1 MKRISIYTI
10 AALASA
16 LLFSSCQE
24 PHYVLPT
31 ADRDGF
37 TSLTA
42 YITSGDY
49 NGMELAKLVVTEE
62 MIEEGYLEIPIPYY
76 YPEESDATTTKYLSS
91 LRLKA
96 ELDKNNYIEP
106 ALTVYDMTEE
116 HSFTYTDTKGDKHNI
131 VIAATRKKSDKATFI
146 SFDLVDMFEGF
157 IDNDERKIYLY
168 TKDDLTGCTAT
179 AQVSAHSEIV
189 TDLSVPRNYNE
200 PQEIVIKSHSG
211 KKITYTTEKAEPTKI
226 RTGFNTNSLRLL
238 FNVDPKSRY
247 GAPDYFDTAVMPSI
261 ASIGGKL
268 VVSYG
273 NGSTPI
279 CIHGTTGVKEGE
291 IVLGDAEAHG
301 LANDNN
307 GHMLLSSKLEGKGTL
322 KIWKTSSVTAAPELF
337 YSYESEVALPIGNK
351 IKVYGDIDSDAR
363 IVLPYC
369 GVSGITTASQ
379 VLVLTVTGGAVNDAE
394 VVSLAGAGMS
404 WNSFPTGV
412 AGFAPAGATAG
423 TGLFTASYGCEGF
436 NSNANYLAYLD
447 DKYSVSKFVLAGHD
461 NKWLWNT
468 NTIDCKNFNNA
479 DYVVLLTLN
488 HFPAWGSPS
497 LSIYNVT
504 DKDSLTGDL
513 FGYSVGSTV
522 VDPTSALVA
531 NSTLTAFNEVN
542 NEDGT
547 ISSGD
552 VTIVPSADGF
562 KIFVYY
568 YDHYSGCI
576 GAYMADCIK
585 RN

>member
-1 MKRISIYTI
+1 M
-10 AALASA
+10 
-16 LLFSSCQE
+16 
-24 PHYVLPT
+24 LPT

-42 YITSGDY
+42 YITSGEY

-62 MIEEGYLEIPIPYY
+62 MIEEGYLEIPIPFY
-76 YPEESDATTTKYLSS
+76 YPEESDQTTTKYLSS

-131 VIAATRKKSDKATFI
+131 VIAAARKKSDQATFV
-146 SFDLVDMFEGF
+146 SFELVNMFEGF
-157 IDNDERKIYLY
+157 VDNDERKIYLY

-179 AQVSAHSEIV
+179 AQGSAHSEIV

-211 KKITYTTEKAEPTKI
+211 KMITYTTEKAEPTKI
-226 RTGFNTNSLRLL
+226 RSGFNTNSLRLL

-247 GAPDYFDTAVMPSI
+247 GAPDYLDATVMPSI
-261 ASIGGKL
+261 ASVGGKL

-273 NGSTPI
+273 NGTTPI
-279 CIHGTTGVKEGE
+279 YIHGTTGVKEGE
-291 IVLGDAEAHG
+291 IALGDAEAYG
-301 LANDNN
+301 LANDNG
-307 GHMLLSSKLEGKGTL
+307 GHMLLSGKLEGKGTL
-322 KIWKTSSVTAAPELF
+322 KIWKTSSVTTAPELF
-337 YSYESEVALPIGNK
+337 YSYENEVALPIGNK
-351 IKVYGDIDSDAR
+351 IKVYGDIAGDAR
-363 IVLPYC
+363 IALPYC
-369 GVSGITTASQ
+369 GVSVTTASQ
-379 VLVLTVTGGAVNDAE
+379 VLVLTVTGGAVTGTE
-394 VVSLAGAGMS
+394 VVDVAGTGMS
-404 WNSFPTGV
+404 WNAFPTGI

-423 TGLFTASYGCEGF
+423 TGLFTASYGCKGF
-436 NSNANYLAYLD
+436 NANANYLVYLNDAYA
-447 DKYSVSKFVLAGHD
+447 VSKYITTSDGNA
-461 NKWLWNT
+461 WLWNT

-479 DYVVLLTLN
+479 DYLALVTLN

-497 LSIYNVT
+497 ISIYNVT
-504 DKDSLTGDL
+504 DKASLTGDL
-513 FGYSVGSTV
+513 FGV
-522 VDPTSALVA
+522 VDINGKVTAEPTSALVA
-531 NSTLTAFNEVN
+531 HSKLSAFNAVN

-568 YDHYSGCI
+568 YDQYSGCI
-576 GAYMADCIK
+576 GAYSADCIK

>member
-1 MKRISIYTI
+1 M
-10 AALASA
+10 
-16 LLFSSCQE
+16 
-24 PHYVLPT
+24 LPT

-76 YPEESDATTTKYLSS
+76 YPEESEQSTIKYLSS

-116 HSFTYTDTKGDKHNI
+116 HSFVYTDTKGDKHNI
-131 VIAATRKKSDKATFI
+131 VIAAARKKSDQATFI
-146 SFDLVDMFEGF
+146 SFELVNMFEGF

-179 AQVSAHSEIV
+179 AQVSAHAEIV
-189 TDLSVPRNYNE
+189 TDLSVARNYNE

-211 KKITYTTEKAEPTKI
+211 KEFTYTTEKAEPTKI
-226 RTGFNTNSLRLL
+226 RSGFNANSLRLL

-247 GAPDYFDTAVMPSI
+247 GAPDYLDTGVKPSI
-261 ASIGGKL
+261 ASVGGKL
-268 VVSYG
+268 VISYG

-279 CIHGTTGVKEGE
+279 YVHGTTGVKEGE
-291 IVLGDAEAHG
+291 IALGDAEAYG
-301 LANDNN
+301 LANDNG
-307 GHMLLSSKLEGKGTL
+307 GHMLLSSKLEGAGTL
-322 KIWKTSSVTAAPELF
+322 KIWKTSSVTTAPELF
-337 YSYESEVALPIGNK
+337 YSYENEVALPIGNK
-351 IKVYGDIDSDAR
+351 IKVYGDIAEDAR
-363 IVLPYC
+363 IALPYA
-369 GVSGITTASQ
+369 GVAGVTTASQ
-379 VLVLTVTGGAVNDAE
+379 VLVLTVTGGAVTGTEIVD
-394 VVSLAGAGMS
+394 VAGAGMS
-404 WNSFPTGV
+404 WNGFPTGI
-412 AGFAPAGATAG
+412 AGFAPAGATAD
-423 TGLFTASYGCEGF
+423 TGLFTASYGCAGF
-436 NSNANYLAYLD
+436 NASACYLAYLD
-447 DKYSVSKFVLAGHD
+447 DKYAVSKTMLAKD
-461 NKWLWNT
+461 RSAWLWNT
-468 NTIDCKNFNNA
+468 NTIDCKHFNNV
-479 DYVVLLTLN
+479 DYLVLLTLG

-497 LSIYNVT
+497 ISIYNVT
-504 DKDSLTGDL
+504 DKGSLTGDL
-513 FGYSVGSTV
+513 FGGTDDKGNTYEL
-522 VDPTSALVA
+522 TSARVA
-531 NSTLTAFNEVN
+531 HSTLDAFNGVN
-542 NEDGT
+542 NIDDET

-568 YDHYSGCI
+568 YDQYSGCI
-576 GAYMADCIK
+576 GAYSADCIK